1 MIFLR
6 RLLLINKALL
16 AYLGAVFKL
25 RKWNEIA
32 FVFCFNNK
40 WAFLVAQIVK
50 NMPTMQ
56 ETQVWSLGQNDPLEK
71 GMATHS
77 SILAWR
83 IPWTEEPRGLQST
96 ELQWVRHN
104 WGVNT
109 SLTIKVVWCKRTY
122 EYFQNRWYILTFF
135 LVPSR
140 IQCTCWLLSWLC
152 KWDFR
157 YKIKHILIVH

>member
-71 GMATHS
+71 QMATHS
-77 SILAWR
+77 SILDWR
-83 IPWTEEPRGLQST
+83 ISWTEEPGGLQSMGLQRVGHDWAT
-96 ELQWVRHN
+96 NTHTQVLLPHWCNGHELGQALGDGEGQRGFVCCSPWAHKELDMTV
-104 WGVNT
+104 
-109 SLTIKVVWCKRTY
+109 
-122 EYFQNRWYILTFF
+122 ILNNNYCGAF
-135 LVPSR
+135 LVAQR
-140 IQCTCWLLSWLC
+140 
-152 KWDFR
+152 
-157 YKIKHILIVH
+157 